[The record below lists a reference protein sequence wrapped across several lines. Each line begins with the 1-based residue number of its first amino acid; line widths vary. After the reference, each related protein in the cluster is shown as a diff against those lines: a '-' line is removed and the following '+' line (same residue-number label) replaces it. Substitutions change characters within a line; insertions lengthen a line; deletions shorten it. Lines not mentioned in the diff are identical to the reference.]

1 MSVFD
6 MSALVVES
14 TAAKKRHV
22 AMARPAKPPTAPLP
36 EVRKEQQ
43 QVSARTEILA
53 ATGRGQQP
61 QTLVSAASVHSIR
74 LERLREWLSGV
85 QLTLGELA
93 LHQDAVETYVVRCLL
108 DKAFTSDDRAFCE
121 QQAAHLLEPEAA
133 ATRISDELALAFQD
147 ALNAMLLRHDR
158 LFVDYCAQF
167 DAPFAEYAAAL
178 VISPNIMQYLK
189 WLAFNARLGHAI
201 PDTLANAVRTRQTH
215 RVEPAI
221 ESPFLARRKKPN
233 RVHCL
238 AESLH
243 HQTSNGIG
251 TGRKSARQRR

>member
-201 PDTLANAVRTRQTH
+201 PDTLANAVRTRQTQ
-215 RVEPAI
+215 
-221 ESPFLARRKKPN
+221 S
-233 RVHCL
+233 
-238 AESLH
+238 
-243 HQTSNGIG
+243 
-251 TGRKSARQRR
+251 